1 MLIHTTK
8 PVQSRFGEAPETF
21 NAIDMGSASDEF
33 VLAMIHPQVF
43 AISDIDQAIVAPP
56 SIGVDDAIQGDT
68 TSDNPLERRLSAVWN
83 DFCVDRSIALEN
95 TKHSRFTVS
104 AASSLTF
111 DAPGT
116 EVGLIDFNLT
126 RERRLKLAIFSNAFT
141 DAAQI
146 PVDGIAV
153 VTREFSDLSGVQIQ
167 RKQPDNM
174 PKLGLTNS
182 CTVCIPV
189 FHRHDSSLA
198 SLH

>member
-8 PVQSRFGEAPETF
+8 PVQSGFGEAPEAF
-21 NAIDMGSASDEF
+21 NAIDMGFASDEF
-33 VLAMIHPQVF
+33 ILSMIHPQVL
-43 AISDIDQAIVAPP
+43 AISDIDQAVVTPP
-56 SIGVDDAIQGDT
+56 AIGIDDAIQGNV
-68 TSDNPLERRLSAVWN
+68 TSDNRLERRLSAVWN
-83 DFCVDRSIALEN
+83 DFCVDRSVALKN

-104 AASSLTF
+104 AASSLTS

-116 EVGLIDFNLT
+116 EVGLIDFDLA

-153 VTREFSDLSGVQIQ
+153 VTRECSDLSGVQIKC
-167 RKQPDNM
+167 KQPDNM

-189 FHRHDSSLA
+189 FHCHDSRLA
-198 SLH
+198 SFH